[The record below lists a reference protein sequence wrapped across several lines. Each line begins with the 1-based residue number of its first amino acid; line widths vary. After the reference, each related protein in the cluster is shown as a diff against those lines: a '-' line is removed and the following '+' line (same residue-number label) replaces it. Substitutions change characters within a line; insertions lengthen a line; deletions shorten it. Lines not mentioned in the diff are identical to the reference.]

1 MGTKNEINLN
11 FFGMVAQAPISFHGS
26 YLLCKE
32 NHKNDCFTALQ
43 IMVDILEAYSL

>member
-1 MGTKNEINLN
+1 MGTKNEIK

-32 NHKNDCFTALQ
+32 NHKNHYLTALQ
-43 IMVDILEAYSL
+43 IMVDILEAQSL